1 MCVQSESHA
10 RHANVSGHIAAA
22 AAVAIIRFIH
32 TAVVVVV
39 VVVVGNDK
47 LKAL

>member
-1 MCVQSESHA
+1 VCRGESHA

-22 AAVAIIRFIH
+22 AAAIIRFIH
-32 TAVVVVV
+32 TVVV

>member
-22 AAVAIIRFIH
+22 VAAIIRFIH